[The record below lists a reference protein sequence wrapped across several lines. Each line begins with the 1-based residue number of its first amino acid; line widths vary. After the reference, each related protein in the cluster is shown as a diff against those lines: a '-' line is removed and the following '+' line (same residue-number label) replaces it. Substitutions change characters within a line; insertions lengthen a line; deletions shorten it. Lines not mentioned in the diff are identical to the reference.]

1 MLLLSFCSGNL
12 LILLFCFKYML
23 TQIAPVILMYY
34 SFLRET
40 SFMCGVTEDHFKGR
54 ALPRR
59 FFVAGYLPLSI
70 KEEKNFKFFSK
81 FFQVFSNP
89 FQVFSN
95 PFQVFSNLFQVLA
108 KYFKFW
114 PTYFKLSLTVFTVL
128 YQPLQLPNCQQ
139 ASKTVEFKVPWQ
151 KDLFIINSRGLMHL
165 IHLKGFIMDPIT
177 HKY

>member
-1 MLLLSFCSGNL
+1 MGTSKIPILTKSGPYLEGFCGRLS
-12 LILLFCFKYML
+12 
-23 TQIAPVILMYY
+23 
-34 SFLRET
+34 
-40 SFMCGVTEDHFKGR
+40 
-54 ALPRR
+54 AL
-59 FFVAGYLPLSI
+59 V
-70 KEEKNFKFFSK
+70 EKNVFFSK
-81 FFQVFSNP
+81 FFHVFFSSFSN
-89 FQVFSN
+89 FFHIFSN
-95 PFQVFSNLFQVLA
+95 TFQVLA

>member
-1 MLLLSFCSGNL
+1 MNSTFSMLLLSFCSGNL

-81 FFQVFSNP
+81 FFPSFFKFFP
-89 FQVFSN
+89 T
-95 PFQVFSNLFQVLA
+95 LF
-108 KYFKFW
+108 KFFPTFFKFW
-114 PTYFKLSLTVFTVL
+114 PSISSFG
-128 YQPLQLPNCQQ
+128 QPI
-139 ASKTVEFKVPWQ
+139 S
-151 KDLFIINSRGLMHL
+151 SYH
-165 IHLKGFIMDPIT
+165 
-177 HKY
+177 